1 MALETACL
9 HKAIELRYKAPK
21 ISHIV
26 AGLLRRLDLYT
37 EDPDGVGG
45 TVNIFMFTNLS
56 LSASSEAT
64 MVSRRWGTAPDSSP
78 LVNFKDIASL
88 LQRKNV
94 DPVIGLEAAVI
105 MLEKW
110 KVFFE
115 VILGTAVG

>member
-1 MALETACL
+1 M
-9 HKAIELRYKAPK
+9 
-21 ISHIV
+21 
-26 AGLLRRLDLYT
+26 AGLQLILNFYT
-37 EDPDGVGG
+37 EDPEGVGDA
-45 TVNIFMFTNLS
+45 VNIFLFTDLS
-56 LSASSEAT
+56 LSAISEAT
-64 MVSRRWGTAPDSSP
+64 LVSRRWGTAPDSSP

>member
-45 TVNIFMFTNLS
+45 TVNIFVFPNLS
-56 LSASSEAT
+56 LSTSSKSTLVASMWDTSLDRITLTTSADT
-64 MVSRRWGTAPDSSP
+64 T
-78 LVNFKDIASL
+78 SL
-88 LQRKNV
+88 LQGQEWTK
-94 DPVIGLEAAVI
+94 GQG
-105 MLEKW
+105 K
-110 KVFFE
+110 
-115 VILGTAVG
+115 

>member
-1 MALETACL
+1 M
-9 HKAIELRYKAPK
+9 

-26 AGLLRRLDLYT
+26 AGILLSLALYI
-37 EDPDGVGG
+37 EDPDRVRD
-45 TVNIFMFTNLS
+45 TVNIFLFTDLS
-56 LSASSEAT
+56 LSAISEAT
-64 MVSRRWGTAPDSSP
+64 LVSRRWGTAPDSSP
-78 LVNFKDIASL
+78 LVNFKEIASL

-94 DPVIGLEAAVI
+94 DPVIGLQAAVI